1 MKTVATSC
9 LLFAIGVGVNLT
21 FGRRGFLPL
30 DQSIVFD
37 GGWRLVSGQV
47 PFHDFVAPSGLVPS
61 AIQAAFVSVL
71 GVTWFAYCLHASIV
85 NGLFAIAV
93 YGLLRAC
100 GATRVEA
107 GGAGALS
114 ACFFYPPAG
123 TPFMDQHSFFFMT
136 LMFLAV
142 AWGTVGAG
150 TTELIAWF
158 AVPILFTLGYLSGQ
172 IPVAFGAVAVA
183 VWVAVQP
190 RRAPRW
196 LAALA
201 AGTAFAACCLVAVH
215 AVWPLDWSAAWTY
228 TVALPLQV
236 AGDRTARPGAIGPLR
251 MVLATL
257 VRFPLWVKMWSL
269 DLALVAAI
277 PLVFVRRS
285 RPHWALQVWLLVTCI
300 VTTAAFLA
308 FTRTLMQ
315 TGLALT
321 MVIVGVA
328 IVGVRETLPGAMAAP
343 LIAFMGLAAVR
354 DTVVFAATVD
364 IPRLEHVQ
372 FNAAEADRAVGHL
385 PPGLEFMRWSRGPS
399 GYDADE
405 LTALVRFLRESDGNF
420 LLVGDSSILYGLTGK
435 PSVSPVL
442 WMDPR
447 LTMPHPEAPE
457 FVAFERDLIE
467 RARRAGVRRIVL
479 DRPKTWTHLTFDHFP
494 QLVALTKNGG
504 CGVRSFGGARVLEI
518 CPAS

>member
-71 GVTWFAYCLHASIV
+71 GLTWFAYCLHASIV

-93 YGLLRAC
+93 YGLLRSC

-114 ACFFYPPAG
+114 AFFFYPPAG

-142 AWGTVGAG
+142 AWGTVAAG
-150 TTELIAWF
+150 TTELIAWC
-158 AVPILFTLGYLSGQ
+158 AVPILFMLGYLSGQ
-172 IPVAFGAVAVA
+172 IPMAFGAVAVA
-183 VWVAVQP
+183 TWVAVQP
-190 RRAPRW
+190 QRAPRW

-201 AGTAFAACCLVAVH
+201 AGTAFAACCLIAVH
-215 AVWPLDWSAAWTY
+215 AVWPLDWSSAWTY
-228 TVALPLQV
+228 TVALPLHV

-257 VRFPLWVKMWSL
+257 VRFPLWIKMWSL
-269 DLALVAAI
+269 DLALLAAI
-277 PLVFVRRS
+277 PLVFLRRS

-328 IVGVRETLPGAMAAP
+328 IVGVREALPGAMAAP
-343 LIAFMGLAAVR
+343 LIAFLGLAAVR
-354 DTVVFAATVD
+354 DTVVFVATVD

-372 FNAAEADRAVGHL
+372 FNAAEADRAEGHL

-447 LTMPHPEAPE
+447 LSMPHPEAPE
-457 FVAFERDLIE
+457 FAAFERDLIE

-479 DRPKTWTHLTFDHFP
+479 DRPQTWTHLTFDHFP
-494 QLVALTKNGG
+494 QLEALTKNGG

>member
-1 MKTVATSC
+1 MKTIATWC

-37 GGWRLVSGQV
+37 GGWRLLSGQV
-47 PFHDFVAPSGLVPS
+47 PFRDFVAPSGLVPS
-61 AIQAAFVSVL
+61 AMQAALFRTL
-71 GVTWFAYCLHASIV
+71 GVNWFAYCLHASIV
-85 NGLFAIAV
+85 NGLFAISV
-93 YGLLRAC
+93 YGLLRLC
-100 GATRVEA
+100 GSTRLEA
-107 GGAGALS
+107 AAMGVMS
-114 ACFFYPPAG
+114 AVFFYPPAG

-142 AWGTVGAG
+142 AAG
-150 TTELIAWF
+150 TAVTGRLEWVAWF
-158 AVPILFTLGYLSGQ
+158 VVPILFMLGYLSGQ
-172 IPVAFGAVAVA
+172 IPIAFGALAVA
-183 VWVAVQP
+183 AWVALHP

-196 LAALA
+196 VIAIT
-201 AGTAFAACCLVAVH
+201 AGTAFAAGCLLLIH
-215 AVWPLDWSAAWTY
+215 AVWRLDGSAAWNY
-228 TVALPLQV
+228 AVALPLQV

-257 VRFPLWVKMWSL
+257 VRFPLWVKLWSL

-277 PLVFVRRS
+277 PLVLFRRS
-285 RPHWALQVWLLVTCI
+285 RPHWSLQTWLLVTCVI
-300 VTTAAFLA
+300 TTAAFLA

-328 IVGVRETLPGAMAAP
+328 MAGIRESLPASIAAP
-343 LIAFMGLAAVR
+343 LIAVLGLAAVR
-354 DTVVFAATVD
+354 DTVVFVATVD
-364 IPRLEHVQ
+364 GPRLEHVQ
-372 FNAAEADRAVGHL
+372 YNAPEADRSAGHL

-399 GYDADE
+399 AYDADQ
-405 LTALVRFLRESDGNF
+405 LTALVRFLREADGNF

-435 PSVSPVL
+435 PSMGSAL

-447 LTMPHPEAPE
+447 LTMPHPETPE
-457 FVAFERDLIE
+457 FVAFERDLID
-467 RARRAGVRRIVL
+467 RARRGNVRRIVL
-479 DRPKTWTHLTFDHFP
+479 DRSQTWTHVTFDHFP
-494 QLVALTKNGG
+494 QLVHITKNGG
-504 CGVRSFGGARVLEI
+504 CGERTFGGARVLEI

>member
-1 MKTVATSC
+1 MKTVATLC

-21 FGRRGFLPL
+21 FGRKGFLPL

-37 GGWRLVSGQV
+37 GGWRLLSGQV

-71 GVTWFAYCLHASIV
+71 GLTWFAYCLHASIV
-85 NGLFAIAV
+85 NGLFAVAV
-93 YGLLRAC
+93 YALLRSC

-114 ACFFYPPAG
+114 AFFFYPPAG

-142 AWGTVGAG
+142 AWGTVAAG
-150 TTELIAWF
+150 TTELIAWC
-158 AVPILFTLGYLSGQ
+158 AVPILFVLGYLSGQ
-172 IPVAFGAVAVA
+172 IPMAFGAVAVA
-183 VWVAVQP
+183 IWVAVQP
-190 RRAPRW
+190 QRAPRW

-201 AGTAFAACCLVAVH
+201 AGTAFAACCLIAVH
-215 AVWPLDWSAAWTY
+215 AVWPLDWSSAWTY
-228 TVALPLQV
+228 TVTLPLHV

-257 VRFPLWVKMWSL
+257 VRFPLWIKMWSL
-269 DLALVAAI
+269 DVALLAAI
-277 PLVFVRRS
+277 PLVFLRRS

-308 FTRTLMQ
+308 FTRTLMP

-328 IVGVRETLPGAMAAP
+328 IVGSREALPGAVAAP
-343 LIAFMGLAAVR
+343 LIAFLGLAAVR
-354 DTVVFAATVD
+354 DTVVFVATVD
-364 IPRLEHVQ
+364 VPRLEHVQ
-372 FNAAEADRAVGHL
+372 FNAAEADRAEGHL

-447 LTMPHPEAPE
+447 LSMPHPDAPE
-457 FVAFERDLIE
+457 FAAFERDLIE

-479 DRPKTWTHLTFDHFP
+479 DRPQTWTHLTFDHFP
-494 QLVALTKNGG
+494 QLEALTRSGG